1 MLDQDKNFYLIHL
14 NTLITSLLDIEIVG
28 RSFIESLLGVK
39 ELTNA
44 LTNENVSY
52 FVTSRSIE
60 RLKGY
65 LFSH

>member
-39 ELTNA
+39 ELSNA
-44 LTNENVSY
+44 LTNENVCL
-52 FVTSRSIE
+52 TSSLLE
-60 RLKGY
+60 ALKG
-65 LFSH
+65 